1 MHLLTIDC
9 NDIAVN
15 AANFAAYDNNK
26 KNKVMKK
33 FENFICKVKAN
44 LGVIS
49 IYLIGMTVV
58 ALQLRS
64 LL

>member
-1 MHLLTIDC
+1 MLQYKCIILHL
-9 NDIAVN
+9 
-15 AANFAAYDNNK
+15 
-26 KNKVMKK
+26 KNQRTLKPEIMKK
-33 FENFICKVKAN
+33 LYPDRCKLVTG

-64 LL
+64 IL